1 VKAGVVWLDRNA
13 GSLSDVVGS
22 VTTKVANVGFVVV
35 VLGASQVAAYAGDV
49 KAGAALAEKCQAC
62 HGLDGLSKIVEAP
75 NIAGQNE
82 QYLIEQ
88 LTAFKTGERHN
99 EMMAIVAPT
108 LSDKDIEDLASYYS
122 AIEITVGKIPG
133 K

>member
-1 VKAGVVWLDRNA
+1 M
-13 GSLSDVVGS
+13 
-22 VTTKVANVGFVVV
+22 TTKVAKVGIV
-35 VLGASQVAAYAGDV
+35 VLVLAASPVAAYAGDA
-49 KAGAALAEKCQAC
+49 KSGAALAQKCEAC
-62 HGLDGLSKIVEAP
+62 HGLDGLAKIAEAP
-75 NIAGQNE
+75 NIAGQSE

-122 AIEITVGKIPG
+122 AIEVTVGKIPG

>member
-1 VKAGVVWLDRNA
+1 MTRVLNLGFALL
-13 GSLSDVVGS
+13 LS
-22 VTTKVANVGFVVV
+22 A
-35 VLGASQVAAYAGDV
+35 ASTVEARAGDI
-49 KAGAALAEKCQAC
+49 KAGAELAQKCQNC

-88 LTAFKTGERHN
+88 LTAFKSGERHN
-99 EMMAIVAPT
+99 EMMSLVAPT

-122 AIEITVGKIPG
+122 AIEIKVLNVPAK
-133 K
+133 

>member
-1 VKAGVVWLDRNA
+1 MRE
-13 GSLSDVVGS
+13 VVGS
-22 VTTKVANVGFVVV
+22 VTAKVANVGFVVL

-49 KAGAALAEKCQAC
+49 KAGAALAGKCEAC
-62 HGLDGLSKIVEAP
+62 HGLDGLSKIAEAP

-99 EMMAIVAPT
+99 EMMAVVAPT

-122 AIEITVGKIPG
+122 AIEIKVGKIPG

>member
-1 VKAGVVWLDRNA
+1 M
-13 GSLSDVVGS
+13 VGS
-22 VTTKVANVGFVVV
+22 VTTKVATVGFVVLV
-35 VLGASQVAAYAGDV
+35 SVASQVAAYAGDV
-49 KAGAALAEKCQAC
+49 KAGADLARKCEAC
-62 HGLDGLSKIVEAP
+62 HGLDGLSKIAEAP
-75 NIAGQNE
+75 NIAGQSE

-99 EMMAIVAPT
+99 EMMAIVAPA

>member
-1 VKAGVVWLDRNA
+1 M
-13 GSLSDVVGS
+13 
-22 VTTKVANVGFVVV
+22 KVSRSF
-35 VLGASQVAAYAGDV
+35 LTRVAASALTLLFLATPWTAAQAGDAKV
-49 KAGAALAEKCQAC
+49 GAGLAEKCVAC

-82 QYLIEQ
+82 QYLVKQ
-88 LTAFKTGERHN
+88 LNAFKSGERKN
-99 EMMAIVAPT
+99 EMMSVVAPT

-122 AIEITVGKIPG
+122 AIEITVGKLPA

>member
-1 VKAGVVWLDRNA
+1 MF
-13 GSLSDVVGS
+13 SLPSEVVGS
-22 VTTKVANVGFVVV
+22 VRAKVANVGFVVL
-35 VLGASQVAAYAGDV
+35 VLGASEVAASAGDV

-62 HGLDGLSKIVEAP
+62 HGLDGLSKIAEAP
-75 NIAGQNE
+75 NIAGQSE

-122 AIEITVGKIPG
+122 AIEIKVGRIPG
-133 K
+133 G

>member
-1 VKAGVVWLDRNA
+1 MRR
-13 GSLSDVVGS
+13 
-22 VTTKVANVGFVVV
+22 VTTFGYV
-35 VLGASQVAAYAGDV
+35 VLVAAASQIPAYAGDV

-62 HGLDGLSKIVEAP
+62 HGLDGLSKIAEAP
-75 NIAGQNE
+75 NIAGQSE

-122 AIEITVGKIPG
+122 AIEIKVGKIPG

>member
-1 VKAGVVWLDRNA
+1 M
-13 GSLSDVVGS
+13 
-22 VTTKVANVGFVVV
+22 TTKVARVGFVVLV
-35 VLGASQVAAYAGDV
+35 SVASHAAAYAGDV
-49 KAGAALAEKCQAC
+49 KAGAALAEKCEAC
-62 HGLDGLSKIVEAP
+62 HGLDGLSKIAEAP
-75 NIAGQNE
+75 NIAGQSE

-99 EMMAIVAPT
+99 EMMAIIAPT

>member
-1 VKAGVVWLDRNA
+1 M
-13 GSLSDVVGS
+13 SEVVGS
-22 VTTKVANVGFVVV
+22 VTTKVANVGFVVLV
-35 VLGASQVAAYAGDV
+35 SVASTAAYAGDV

-62 HGLDGLSKIVEAP
+62 HGLDGLSKIDEAP
-75 NIAGQNE
+75 NIAGQSE

>member
-1 VKAGVVWLDRNA
+1 MSEVAGL
-13 GSLSDVVGS
+13 
-22 VTTKVANVGFVVV
+22 VTVRVAHVGFVVL
-35 VLGASQVAAYAGDV
+35 VLGASAVSAYAGDV
-49 KAGAALAEKCQAC
+49 KAGAALAGKCEAC
-62 HGLDGLSKIVEAP
+62 HGLDGLSKIAEAP

-108 LSDKDIEDLASYYS
+108 LSDEDIGDLASYYS
-122 AIEITVGKIPG
+122 AIEITVGKVPG

>member
-1 VKAGVVWLDRNA
+1 M
-13 GSLSDVVGS
+13 SEVVGS
-22 VTTKVANVGFVVV
+22 LTAKVAKVGFVVLV
-35 VLGASQVAAYAGDV
+35 SVASPVAAYAGDV
-49 KAGAALAEKCQAC
+49 KSGAALAEKCEAC
-62 HGLDGLSKIVEAP
+62 HGLDGLSKIAEAP
-75 NIAGQNE
+75 NIAGQSE

>member
-1 VKAGVVWLDRNA
+1 M
-13 GSLSDVVGS
+13 SEVVGS
-22 VTTKVANVGFVVV
+22 VTTKVVNVGYVVL
-35 VLGASQVAAYAGDV
+35 VLGASEVAAYAGDV
-49 KAGAALAEKCQAC
+49 KAGAALAEKCEAC
-62 HGLDGLSKIVEAP
+62 HGLDGLSKIAEAP
-75 NIAGQNE
+75 NIAGQSE

-122 AIEITVGKIPG
+122 AIEIKVGKIPG